1 MINIAQTNPAVWSPP
16 ASTAIA
22 PVAAVALVR
31 PPQESARNGQS
42 GTGREQETPSARA
55 ERRADAREVA
65 RQGRDAPASGA
76 RGIAGRTGT
85 AGGESSDVRVRRE
98 TEQNAKQLATEQAAE
113 EARRVQRQELLTNV
127 WKASAAVVDR
137 ALGRDDTS
145 AVNAAAESQGSAG
158 SEQTMEQLALPWP
171 VMPQDADATPSR
183 ADLGV
188 PDDVVAYD
196 GHGSS
201 SVAPLEAGML
211 ISRRV

>member
-16 ASTAIA
+16 ASTATA
-22 PVAAVALVR
+22 PVAAVAPVR

-42 GTGREQETPSARA
+42 GTGREQETPGARA
-55 ERRADAREVA
+55 QRRADAREPA
-65 RQGRDAPASGA
+65 SSGRDATAEGA
-76 RGIAGRTGT
+76 PGRAGRTGT
-85 AGGESSDVRVRRE
+85 GGGESSDVRARRE

-145 AVNAAAESQGSAG
+145 AVNAAAESQASAG
-158 SEQTMEQLALPWP
+158 GEQTLEQLALPWP
-171 VMPQDADATPSR
+171 VMPQDADAAPSR

-196 GHGSS
+196 EHGNS
-201 SVAPLEAGML
+201 SVAPLEAGLL

>member
-16 ASTAIA
+16 ASTATA
-22 PVAAVALVR
+22 PVAAVAPVR
-31 PPQESARNGQS
+31 PLQESARNGQS
-42 GTGREQETPSARA
+42 GTGREQDTPSARA
-55 ERRADAREVA
+55 ERRADTREPA
-65 RQGRDAPASGA
+65 SAGRDAPADGA
-76 RGIAGRTGT
+76 RGMAGRTGT
-85 AGGESSDVRVRRE
+85 GGGESSDMRARRE

-137 ALGRDDTS
+137 ALSRDDTS

-171 VMPQDADATPSR
+171 VMPQDADASPSR
-183 ADLGV
+183 ADLGAS
-188 PDDVVAYD
+188 DDVVAYD
-196 GHGSS
+196 EHGNS

>member
-1 MINIAQTNPAVWSPP
+1 MINIVQTNPAVWSPP
-16 ASTAIA
+16 ASTVTA
-22 PVAAVALVR
+22 PVAAVAPVR

-42 GTGREQETPSARA
+42 GTGREQEAPSARA
-55 ERRADAREVA
+55 DRRALAREAA
-65 RQGRDAPASGA
+65 REGRDAPAEGA
-76 RGIAGRTGT
+76 RGIAGRTSS
-85 AGGESSDVRVRRE
+85 AGAESSDARVRRE
-98 TEQNAKQLATEQAAE
+98 TEQNAKQQATEQAAE

-145 AVNAAAESQGSAG
+145 AVNAAAETQGSAG

-171 VMPQDADATPSR
+171 VMPQDADASPSR

-196 GHGSS
+196 EHGNS

-211 ISRRV
+211 ISRHV